1 MTDAKSYI
9 PPPDDVYSAFKSE
22 FRHEPYALMA
32 PALRVVLQGGLE
44 NPDDLV
50 VRLAGFARKHS
61 ADILGACAL
70 EFYAAMRGYAN
81 ATALLVARDAMAAH
95 KPPTPAERLATARRM
110 AVHGFSQSDAKT
122 LASIGR

>member
-1 MTDAKSYI
+1 MSDAKFYI
-9 PPPDDVYSAFKSE
+9 PPPDDAYSAFKSE

-32 PALRVVLQGGLE
+32 PALQVVLRGGE
-44 NPDDLV
+44 ESQDDLV
-50 VRLAGFARKHS
+50 ARLEGFAEKNG

-81 ATALLVARDAMAAH
+81 ATALLAARDAIAAR

-110 AVHGFSQSDAKT
+110 AANGFSQSDAKT